1 MPDTP
6 LQEPTEKSNNVFKFC
21 SQYKT
26 RIALGLFYFFFE
38 TSFSFKMFFLPV
50 YWQQLGL
57 SPTQIGIL
65 RAVWGVAYSVGAV
78 IFGQMASK
86 WKIRRALL
94 LMSILSTAITP
105 LVSLL
110 PRRTHDKCTV
120 QFEKALPQSTRERRA
135 AVVHEGQNSFH
146 FDHQWINSLVAGR
159 MNSKDHNNHLNRTFS
174 LQSHLK
180 QVEGKRV
187 LEKNAIDLKHMKKGF
202 GKLHSLQQ
210 PRSLMPRGV
219 PRQLSVNHAKVFTL
233 EKNPE
238 DIKFIFIMFV
248 FIVFVGELLS
258 SPAFNL
264 ANSEIVE
271 YLGENSREFGRI
283 RLWGP
288 IGHMIAAPT
297 TALLVTHYHY
307 ELCGE
312 YQDNFAI
319 VFGVISLM
327 ASCAFVSVTQF
338 ENEKT
343 EHSDTMTQ
351 DGDSGTPV
359 TLIKFFS
366 QYQNFVFI
374 LMTFLVGC
382 FDGVVLTFGFWYTKT
397 LDVSIA
403 TLVFGFSRMTCS
415 AVSVVFL
422 GFIGMCVKKTGYTGV
437 TVFSMLLFVCWFI
450 GMSFMKNPWFMLI
463 FETIGYIAYVVG
475 FTGLISYFG
484 EVTPRHLMDTVQGG
498 VNSLFLGVGCG
509 IGTALCGFFI
519 DAIGAVNAFRLF
531 AAGTLV
537 LLVLFVASQAAYF
550 CLGSNKDGEK
560 RKCLE

>member
-1 MPDTP
+1 MASTP
-6 LQEPTEKSNNVFKFC
+6 SQEPSEKSNYVSKFC
-21 SQYKT
+21 SQHKT
-26 RIALGLFYFFFE
+26 RIALGLFYLFFE
-38 TSFSFKMFFLPV
+38 TSFSFKMFFFPV

-65 RAVWGVAYSVGAV
+65 RAVWGVAYSLGAV
-78 IFGQMASK
+78 IFGRMASK

-110 PRRTHDKCTV
+110 PRRTHDKCLV
-120 QFEKALPQSTRERRA
+120 QPKMASLKQ
-135 AVVHEGQNSFH
+135 VQDHFH
-146 FDHQWINSLVAGR
+146 FGHQWTNPLVAGK
-159 MNSKDHNNHLNRTFS
+159 MNSKDHTNHLNRTFG
-174 LQSHLK
+174 LQSHPD
-180 QVEGKRV
+180 Q
-187 LEKNAIDLKHMKKGF
+187 LEKKRMKSGY
-202 GKLHSLQQ
+202 KLHPLQH
-210 PRSLMPRGV
+210 PRSVVSTSLA
-219 PRQLSVNHAKVFTL
+219 RQQIPAAANNAKVYIL
-233 EKNPE
+233 EKDPK
-238 DIKFIFIMFV
+238 DISNIFIIFV

-297 TALLVTHYHY
+297 TAVLVTHFHY
-307 ELCGE
+307 VLCGE
-312 YQDNFAI
+312 YQDNFTI

-327 ASCAFVSVTQF
+327 ASAAFVSVTQF
-338 ENEKT
+338 GNETKEDT
-343 EHSDTMTQ
+343 SYVDQDSD
-351 DGDSGTPV
+351 DGKPL

-374 LMTFLVGC
+374 FMTFLIGC

-403 TLVFGFSRMTCS
+403 TLVFGFSRMTAS
-415 AVSVVFL
+415 AVSLVFL
-422 GFIGMCVKKTGYTGV
+422 GLTGTCVKKTGYNGV
-437 TVFSMLLFVCWFI
+437 TVFSVLLFLSWFT

-484 EVTPRHLMDTVQGG
+484 EVTPSHLMDTVQGM
-498 VNSLFLGVGCG
+498 
-509 IGTALCGFFI
+509 
-519 DAIGAVNAFRLF
+519 
-531 AAGTLV
+531 
-537 LLVLFVASQAAYF
+537 Q
-550 CLGSNKDGEK
+550 
-560 RKCLE
+560 

>member
-1 MPDTP
+1 MAGT
-6 LQEPTEKSNNVFKFC
+6 LSQEPSEKNSNNVSTFC
-21 SQYKT
+21 SKHKT
-26 RIALGLFYFFFE
+26 GIALALFYFFFE

-65 RAVWGVAYSVGAV
+65 RAVWGVAYSLGAV

-94 LMSILSTAITP
+94 LMSVLSTAITP

-110 PRRTHDKCTV
+110 PRRTHDKCLEELRIGSSEQVTV
-120 QFEKALPQSTRERRA
+120 RRRTPIFQDGQDDFGYQWSTPRIAGKMDSKDQSSRLTRTLGFQSHLNQVEEK
-135 AVVHEGQNSFH
+135 
-146 FDHQWINSLVAGR
+146 R
-159 MNSKDHNNHLNRTFS
+159 MNSGYDMIHLLQYPRSSGSTRLARQEIPPNNTKVL
-174 LQSHLK
+174 
-180 QVEGKRV
+180 V
-187 LEKNAIDLKHMKKGF
+187 LEKDPG
-202 GKLHSLQQ
+202 
-210 PRSLMPRGV
+210 
-219 PRQLSVNHAKVFTL
+219 
-233 EKNPE
+233 
-238 DIKFIFIMFV
+238 DIKSVFIIFI

-297 TALLVTHYHY
+297 TAVLVTHFHY
-307 ELCGE
+307 VLCGE
-312 YQDNFAI
+312 YHDNFAI

-327 ASCAFVSVTQF
+327 ASSAFVSVTQF
-338 ENEKT
+338 GNESKEDT
-343 EHSDTMTQ
+343 RNVEQKSD
-351 DGDSGTPV
+351 DGE
-359 TLIKFFS
+359 TLTLVKFFS
-366 QYQNFVFI
+366 RYQNFVFI
-374 LMTFLVGC
+374 SMTFLIGC

-403 TLVFGFSRMTCS
+403 TLVFGFSRLTAS
-415 AVSVVFL
+415 AVSLVFL
-422 GFIGMCVKKTGYTGV
+422 GLTGTCVKKSGYNGV
-437 TVFSMLLFVCWFI
+437 TVFSMLLFLSWFA

-484 EVTPRHLMDTVQGG
+484 EVTPRHLMDTVQGMQY
-498 VNSLFLGVGCG
+498 VP
-509 IGTALCGFFI
+509 
-519 DAIGAVNAFRLF
+519 
-531 AAGTLV
+531 
-537 LLVLFVASQAAYF
+537 
-550 CLGSNKDGEK
+550 
-560 RKCLE
+560 

>member
-6 LQEPTEKSNNVFKFC
+6 LQEPTEKSKNVSKFC

-120 QFEKALPQSTRERRA
+120 QLEKALPQSATERRA
-135 AVVHEGQNSFH
+135 TVFHEGQNSFH
-146 FDHQWINSLVAGR
+146 FDHQWTNSLVAGG
-159 MNSKDHNNHLNRTFS
+159 MNSKDHNNHVNRTLS

-180 QVEGKRV
+180 QVEGKRM
-187 LEKNAIDLKHMKKGF
+187 LARNAVDLKHKNGF
-202 GKLHSLQQ
+202 DKFH
-210 PRSLMPRGV
+210 PRSLMSRRL
-219 PRQLSVNHAKVFTL
+219 PRQLPVNHAKVFIL

-271 YLGENSREFGRI
+271 YLGENRREFGRI

-297 TALLVTHYHY
+297 TALLVTHFHY
-307 ELCGE
+307 LLCGE

-338 ENEKT
+338 GNEKT
-343 EHSDTMTQ
+343 DQSGSKAQ
-351 DGDSGTPV
+351 DGDDGTPI

-366 QYQNFVFI
+366 RYQNFVFI
-374 LMTFLVGC
+374 LMTFLIGC

-422 GFIGMCVKKTGYTGV
+422 GFIGMCVRKTGYTGV
-437 TVFSMLLFVCWFI
+437 TVFSMLLFVSWFM
-450 GMSFMKNPWFMLI
+450 GMSLMKNPWFMLI

-484 EVTPRHLMDTVQGG
+484 EVTPSHLMDTVQGMEQI
-498 VNSLFLGVGCG
+498 S
-509 IGTALCGFFI
+509 
-519 DAIGAVNAFRLF
+519 
-531 AAGTLV
+531 
-537 LLVLFVASQAAYF
+537 
-550 CLGSNKDGEK
+550 
-560 RKCLE
+560 

>member
-1 MPDTP
+1 MPSTP
-6 LQEPTEKSNNVFKFC
+6 LEALPEKSNNVSKFC

-26 RIALGLFYFFFE
+26 RIALGMFYFFFE

-65 RAVWGVAYSVGAV
+65 RAVWGVAYSMGAV

-110 PRRTHDKCTV
+110 PRRTHDHCFV
-120 QFEKALPQSTRERRA
+120 QLETTAPKQAAKRRA
-135 AVVHEGQNSFH
+135 TFFHEGQNSYH
-146 FDHQWINSLVAGR
+146 FGHLVAGR
-159 MNSKDHNNHLNRTFS
+159 MKLKDQTNRLNVNRTFI
-174 LQSHLK
+174 LHSHPK
-180 QVEGKRV
+180 QVEEERM
-187 LEKNAIDLKHMKKGF
+187 LAQNAVDLKHMKNDFDAKR
-202 GKLHSLQQ
+202 LSLQR
-210 PRSLMPRGV
+210 PLMPKRI
-219 PRQLSVNHAKVFTL
+219 PRQLPVNHAKVYIL
-233 EKNPE
+233 EKDPE
-238 DIKFIFIMFV
+238 DIKSIFIIFV

-271 YLGENSREFGRI
+271 YLGENSREFGKF

-297 TALLVTHYHY
+297 TALLVTHFHY
-307 ELCGE
+307 VLCGE

-327 ASCAFVSVTQF
+327 ASCSFVSVTQF
-338 ENEKT
+338 GNEKT
-343 EHSDTMTQ
+343 EHSSSMAQ
-351 DGDSGTPV
+351 GSDGGTPI

-366 QYQNFVFI
+366 RYQNFVFI
-374 LMTFLVGC
+374 LMTFLIGC

-422 GFIGMCVKKTGYTGV
+422 GFTGMFVKKTGYNGV
-437 TVFSMLLFVCWFI
+437 TVFSMLLFVSWFM

-484 EVTPRHLMDTVQGG
+484 EVTPRHLMDSVQGM
-498 VNSLFLGVGCG
+498 
-509 IGTALCGFFI
+509 
-519 DAIGAVNAFRLF
+519 
-531 AAGTLV
+531 
-537 LLVLFVASQAAYF
+537 Q
-550 CLGSNKDGEK
+550 
-560 RKCLE
+560 

>member
-1 MPDTP
+1 M
-6 LQEPTEKSNNVFKFC
+6 
-21 SQYKT
+21 
-26 RIALGLFYFFFE
+26 FFF
-38 TSFSFKMFFLPV
+38 PV

-65 RAVWGVAYSVGAV
+65 RAVWGVAYSLGAV

-94 LMSILSTAITP
+94 LMSVLSTAITP

-110 PRRTHDKCTV
+110 PRRTHDKCLV
-120 QFEKALPQSTRERRA
+120 QLKMASPVQVTERRTT
-135 AVVHEGQNSFH
+135 VFQDGLDDFH
-146 FDHQWINSLVAGR
+146 FGHQRSNPLIAGK
-159 MNSKDHNNHLNRTFS
+159 MNSKDHTNHLNRTFG
-174 LQSHLK
+174 LQSHLN
-180 QVEGKRV
+180 QLEEKRMKSGYDKLHPLYYPRSFV
-187 LEKNAIDLKHMKKGF
+187 STRLARQQIPAAAKNAKIYILEKDPK
-202 GKLHSLQQ
+202 
-210 PRSLMPRGV
+210 
-219 PRQLSVNHAKVFTL
+219 
-233 EKNPE
+233 
-238 DIKFIFIMFV
+238 DISSIFIIFI

-297 TALLVTHYHY
+297 TAVLVTHFHY
-307 ELCGE
+307 VLCGE
-312 YQDNFAI
+312 YQDNFTI

-327 ASCAFVSVTQF
+327 ASAAFVSVTQF
-338 ENEKT
+338 GNETKEDT
-343 EHSDTMTQ
+343 SYVDQDSD
-351 DGDSGTPV
+351 DGKPL

-366 QYQNFVFI
+366 RYQNFVFI
-374 LMTFLVGC
+374 FMTFLVGC

-403 TLVFGFSRMTCS
+403 TLVFGFSRMTAS
-415 AVSVVFL
+415 AVSLVFL
-422 GFIGMCVKKTGYTGV
+422 GLTGTCVKKTGYNGV
-437 TVFSMLLFVCWFI
+437 TMFSMLLFLSWFT

-484 EVTPRHLMDTVQGG
+484 EVTPSHLMDTVQGM
-498 VNSLFLGVGCG
+498 
-509 IGTALCGFFI
+509 
-519 DAIGAVNAFRLF
+519 
-531 AAGTLV
+531 
-537 LLVLFVASQAAYF
+537 Q
-550 CLGSNKDGEK
+550 
-560 RKCLE
+560 